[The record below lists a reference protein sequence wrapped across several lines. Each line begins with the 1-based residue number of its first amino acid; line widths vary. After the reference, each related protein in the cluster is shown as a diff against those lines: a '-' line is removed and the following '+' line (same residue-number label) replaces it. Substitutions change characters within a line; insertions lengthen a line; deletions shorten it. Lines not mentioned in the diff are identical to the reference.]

1 MFKRL
6 CCALA
11 AVLALAVCAVPV
23 FGAQEA
29 EAAGYSITSFE
40 GSAVLHENAVMDVTE
55 TIVVDFSTPSHGIYR
70 ALQTSLMQEKATGG
84 QTVRMPYRARVTDVQ
99 VDGVPFET
107 FSEDGVFFIRV
118 GSEDETVTGTQ
129 VYTLH
134 YSYDFGA
141 DRVPEYDEFIYSPLG
156 ANWEVPIQKAS
167 WRVQFE
173 KPLPES
179 AVQAF
184 TAQAQQALSVTVSQD
199 AASFVCGQPIEPG
212 QDIVLRTTLPE
223 GYFSGA
229 RQAPWAAAAVLLG
242 LAAAAAL
249 VVLVRALAAQRTS
262 VAPQLC
268 AAPPHGVSAAEV
280 GYIVDSCADDRDLF
294 ALVYEFAQQGLLTI
308 EAKGSEDRP
317 EVVLH
322 KKADIPQT
330 APAYQRTFFQ
340 ALFGKKQEFSF
351 APRRRALCPEACRS
365 QNTACPAL

>member
-70 ALQTSLMQEKATGG
+70 ALQTSLMQEKTTGG

-212 QDIVLRTTLPE
+212 QDIVLCTTLR
-223 GYFSGA
+223 GA
-229 RQAPWAAAAVLLG
+229 
-242 LAAAAAL
+242 
-249 VVLVRALAAQRTS
+249 
-262 VAPQLC
+262 
-268 AAPPHGVSAAEV
+268 
-280 GYIVDSCADDRDLF
+280 
-294 ALVYEFAQQGLLTI
+294 
-308 EAKGSEDRP
+308 
-317 EVVLH
+317 
-322 KKADIPQT
+322 
-330 APAYQRTFFQ
+330 
-340 ALFGKKQEFSF
+340 
-351 APRRRALCPEACRS
+351 APRRKCRRSGLYCRQLRRRPRPVCPGV
-365 QNTACPAL
+365 

>member
-70 ALQTSLMQEKATGG
+70 ALQTSLMQEKTTGG

-242 LAAAAAL
+242 LAAATAL

-268 AAPPHGVSAAEV
+268 AAPPRGVSAAEV

-294 ALVYEFAQQGLLTI
+294 ACLLYTSD
-308 EAKGSEDRP
+308 A
-317 EVVLH
+317 
-322 KKADIPQT
+322 AD
-330 APAYQRTFFQ
+330 
-340 ALFGKKQEFSF
+340 E
-351 APRRRALCPEACRS
+351 
-365 QNTACPAL
+365 